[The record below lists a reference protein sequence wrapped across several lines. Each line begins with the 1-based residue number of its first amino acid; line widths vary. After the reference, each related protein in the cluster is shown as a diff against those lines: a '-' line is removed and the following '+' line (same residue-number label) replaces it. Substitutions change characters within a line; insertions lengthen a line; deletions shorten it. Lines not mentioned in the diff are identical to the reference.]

1 MFGGLIIPFITLLKW
16 LIPIN
21 YILGYVDLHYVF
33 KDEIKKIRGTWNV
46 KKNAPIYNRVK
57 EENILKLKKV
67 TEMLSKYQINSLKD
81 RICKVVLREQKL
93 SQLNDYTWE
102 LSQVEKISIIISEFK
117 YKKYNKMNVIVVLNK
132 GIKINSESDIYGLN
146 LTKEQSLKIGGTDS
160 IEF

>member
-1 MFGGLIIPFITLLKW
+1 M
-16 LIPIN
+16 
-21 YILGYVDLHYVF
+21 
-33 KDEIKKIRGTWNV
+33 